1 MSFYGLAFK
10 YPEGLLKSDFVWS
23 REIWIPEEVIWL
35 SGKKRIGRKGTVNQP
50 WAECGQF
57 QD

>member
-23 REIWIPEEVIWL
+23 REIWIPEEVI
-35 SGKKRIGRKGTVNQP
+35 
-50 WAECGQF
+50 
-57 QD
+57 